1 MQKIGNLLHD
11 KKFCEEHHMNKSLK
25 KSNREERKL
34 IKQHAQEEGLKY
46 STFIK
51 SVLHKYVTGQLV
63 VRSKSAAH
71 S

>member
-1 MQKIGNLLHD
+1 
-11 KKFCEEHHMNKSLK
+11 MNKSLK